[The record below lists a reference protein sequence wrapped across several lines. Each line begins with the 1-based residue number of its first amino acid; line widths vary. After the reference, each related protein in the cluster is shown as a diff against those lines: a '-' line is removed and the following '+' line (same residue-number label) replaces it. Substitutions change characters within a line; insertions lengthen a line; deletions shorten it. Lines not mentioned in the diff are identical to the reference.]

1 MKLLNQRVNDKVSY
15 LNNYNMICP
24 NWHDYTL
31 NRQRY
36 NFYILQVFYT
46 CLSHFLNLSY
56 MVYNID
62 FSESF
67 QILEKPFK
75 EEGKFWHFLGTAGL
89 KKFQTGKWNA
99 DKKIK

>member
-1 MKLLNQRVNDKVSY
+1 
-15 LNNYNMICP
+15 
-24 NWHDYTL
+24 
-31 NRQRY
+31 
-36 NFYILQVFYT
+36 
-46 CLSHFLNLSY
+46 